1 MKEKAD
7 LIAIAKDIESRCK
20 TDAEKLEAINEYN
33 INDQQKS
40 RVRRH
45 LGFKLK
51 EVSTQEDIWKK
62 EQAEYYAAIEKA
74 KKRRPREIQKVVI
87 KCKEDYDV
95 TPLFI
100 DCGG

>member
-20 TDAEKLEAINEYN
+20 TDAEKLEAINEFN

-51 EVSTQEDIWKK
+51 EVSTQKDIWEK
-62 EQAEYYAAIEKA
+62 EQAQYYEAIEKA
-74 KKRRPREIQKVVI
+74 KKRRPREIQKVVV
-87 KCKEDYDV
+87 KGKEYYDV